1 MIFESP
7 YDNVF
12 GDLIEAFGVFA
23 VILAVLALF
32 TFAGFLLRGIGS
44 AFDSRGETFDEM
56 PLFLASLLAVL
67 IVASLTLLWSA
78 FIGGRDTLRFL
89 ILLIAAIAAFGWLFR
104 WAGQR
109 LTNNAPRFRDM
120 PYGVAFG
127 YVLAAVVLI
136 WSVWFY
142 FQPVVTEQGTPRASV
157 VFFRWAIQG
166 LLIAA
171 VLGTGFKE
179 LGKRVGPGWSRKL
192 FRTMPLTASFGILV
206 IIAYAIVAIFAPLIA
221 PYGQE
226 QVLGAANVVPGGNPA
241 LGGNPEFPLGTDQIG
256 RDILSRLIYGAQNTV
271 GIAFA
276 TTLLAFFIGASLGFL
291 AATLGGWLDQLV
303 SRAVDVLMAI
313 PSLIFALLLMTIA
326 SVWAPRLGIPLTV
339 FMVVIIAVIDSTRVY
354 RLARAVGLNIVVMD
368 YIEAAKLRGEGLTYL
383 IFKEIL
389 PNATAPL
396 LAEFGLR
403 FCFVFLTIAALS
415 FLGVGIQPPLA
426 DWGTMVRDMAAFIN
440 FAPFAPQ
447 AAITPL
453 LAAGAIA
460 LLTVA
465 VNFVVDWMLHKSSG
479 LKE

>member
-1 MIFESP
+1 MS
-7 YDNVF
+7 
-12 GDLIEAFGVFA
+12 FA
-23 VILAVLALF
+23 LWIVVA
-32 TFAGFLLRGIGS
+32 
-44 AFDSRGETFDEM
+44 
-56 PLFLASLLAVL
+56 LLAV
-67 IVASLTLLWSA
+67 AA
-78 FIGGRDTLRFL
+78 GGWVMRF
-89 ILLIAAIAAFGWLFR
+89 
-104 WAGQR
+104 AGQ
-109 LTNNAPRFRDM
+109 TATSNAPVFRDM

-127 YVLAAVVLI
+127 YVLGAALLVGGI
-136 WSVWFY
+136 YYY
-142 FQPVVTEQGTPRASV
+142 FQPRINDAGTAVAGV
-157 VFFRWAIQG
+157 VFFRWAVQG
-166 LLIAA
+166 LIISMIAA
-171 VLGTGFKE
+171 FAFKQ
-179 LGKRVGPGWSRKL
+179 LGKFVGTAESRKL
-192 FRTMPLTASFGILV
+192 FRSMPLTASFGLLV
-206 IIAYAIVAIFAPLIA
+206 ILIYVVLAVFAPVIA

-226 QVLGAANVVPGGNPA
+226 EVLANANVIPGGNPA
-241 LGGNPEFPLGTDQIG
+241 LGGDPAYPLGTDQIG
-256 RDILSRLIYGAQNTV
+256 RDVLSRLIYGARNTV

-276 TTLLAFFIGASLGFL
+276 TTLLAFLLGATLGFL
-291 AATLGGWLDQLV
+291 AATLGGWLDQLL

-326 SVWAPRLGIPLTV
+326 TVWATEWGIPLTI
-339 FMVVIIAVIDSTRVY
+339 FMVVIIAVIDSTRVF

-368 YIEAAKLRGEGLTYL
+368 YIEAAKLRGEGLSYL

-426 DWGTMVRDMAAFIN
+426 DWGTMVKDSASFISFAQ
-440 FAPFAPQ
+440 FAPT
-447 AAITPL
+447 AALPPL